1 MHGKPPQSVKS
12 NSFGQAH
19 AEVPKHQERGW
30 VFFIVVQMY
39 AKRGKC
45 TYTGA
50 GILGLIQRAPV

>member
-12 NSFGQAH
+12 NSFVQAH

-50 GILGLIQRAPV
+50 GTLELT